1 MKELYMTLEEKIM
14 SWTNDRID
22 LLMKLWGEGKTAAE
36 IAKSLGGVTRNAVIG
51 KAHRLKLSGRIA
63 NAQDEEAAAAT
74 QKSSKSKSKSE
85 SKSSLSRRVAP
96 HHASDIAAAVI
107 EVELLEDDY
116 CAGEGIQLVELKEGL
131 CRWPIGDPKEA
142 GFKFCGAKAQSG
154 MIYCTHH
161 CHVAYQAPAKNKLR
175 LEELAK
181 IDTDVIRKKA

>member
-1 MKELYMTLEEKIM
+1 MKKLYMTLEEKIM

-63 NAQDEEAAAAT
+63 NTQDESPVKTA
-74 QKSSKSKSKSE
+74 QKSSKSKSD
-85 SKSSLSRRVAP
+85 SKSSQSRQIHK
-96 HHASDIAAAVI
+96 HHESDIAAPVV
-107 EVELLEDDY
+107 EVALLEDDY

-161 CHVAYQAPAKNKLR
+161 CHVAYQAPAKSKLR
-175 LEELAK
+175 VEELAK
-181 IDTDVIRKKA
+181 IDADIIRKKA